1 MRAWSKLQVGRRFDE
16 YFRLGFAFLGGW
28 SLFSRALI
36 SHSHLN
42 E

>member
-1 MRAWSKLQVGRRFDE
+1 MRASPYFQVGRRFDE
-16 YFRLGFAFLGGW
+16 YLRLRFAFWGVW

-36 SHSHLN
+36 FQSHLN